1 MLISLKRYLKAIV
14 AIIAMICVS
23 SCVTDDDKVTSLE
36 AGDKV
41 PEFTVTL
48 NDGSTLSTADLRGH
62 TSLVVFFSTSCPDCR
77 QELPILQRVY
87 EKKPDD
93 ALIVCIAREEDEA
106 SIAAFWEANGLTM
119 PYSPQPDRRV
129 YNLFAS
135 GIIPRIYCVDPNLI
149 IKAAYG
155 DNNMPGEGALLYLLG
170 AAEQK

>member
-1 MLISLKRYLKAIV
+1 MAMSLKSALKAIV
-14 AIIAMICVS
+14 AMIAVMIVS
-23 SCVTDDDKVTSLE
+23 SCVTDDDKVTSLK

-41 PEFTVTL
+41 PEFTVSL
-48 NDGSTLSTADLRGH
+48 NDGSKLSTEDLRGH
-62 TSLVVFFSTSCPDCR
+62 TSLVVFFSTTCPDCR
-77 QELPILQRVY
+77 QELPIVQRVY
-87 EKKPDD
+87 EKKPAD
-93 ALIVCIAREEDEA
+93 AVIVCIAREEDEA

-135 GIIPRIYCVDPNLI
+135 GVIPRIYCVDPNLI

-170 AAEQK
+170 AAERQ